1 MIITDLDGTL
11 LRDDKTVSEDDY
23 RTLLR
28 FGEQSVLRVVATGR
42 NLYSVSKV
50 LPDTFPIDYLVFSTG
65 AGIVEWKT
73 KRIIERYHL
82 GARKISAVFR
92 FLRKNGY
99 DFMIHE
105 PIPDNHHFFYYKGT
119 KDNPDFF
126 RRIEHYKDFGKEGDD
141 GKAPLQKAC
150 QFLIIEPGTTALDRY
165 HDLKRN
171 LRDVK
176 IIRATSPLDKRSL
189 WIEIYSNR
197 VSKAHA
203 GAYIAGIHSVPS
215 EHVVAIGN
223 DYNDVDMLRW
233 AGTKLVVSNA
243 ACELQREFP
252 GVPGNNCSGFT
263 HAVDEWHKRMGKRM
277 NFF

>member
-23 RTLLR
+23 KTLLR

-42 NLYSVSKV
+42 NLFSVSKV

-73 KRIIERYHL
+73 KRIIETYHL
-82 GARKISAVFR
+82 RAGEISMVFR
-92 FLRKNGY
+92 FLRKNGH
-99 DFMIHE
+99 DFMIHG
-105 PIPDNHHFFYYKGT
+105 PIPDNHHFVYYKGT

-126 RRIEHYKDFGKEGDD
+126 RRIGHYKDFSKEGVN
-141 GKAPLQKAC
+141 GKLPMQNAC
-150 QFLIIEPGTTALDRY
+150 QFLIIEPETTSLDTY
-165 HDLKRN
+165 HDMKRN
-171 LRDVK
+171 LPDVK
-176 IIRATSPLDKRSL
+176 IIRTTSPLDKKSL

-203 GAYIAGIHSVPS
+203 GAYIAGLHSIPS

-233 AGTKLVVSNA
+233 AGTKSVVANA
-243 ACELQREFP
+243 PGELQREFP
-252 GVPGNNCSGFT
+252 TVPGNNCSGFT
-263 HAVDEWHKRMGKRM
+263 HAVEEWYKRMGKRM
-277 NFF
+277 SFF